1 MDGKVIVV
9 TGASGALGKVVA
21 EAALAR
27 GARVA
32 GVDHA
37 ASQIA
42 GDGRAGSN
50 SAASIFP
57 MRRRPKRRSTPSRR
71 ISAGST
77 R

>member
-1 MDGKVIVV
+1 MNGKVVVV

-37 ASQIA
+37 PSQIA
-42 GDGRAGSN
+42 ATAEPDRT
-50 SAASIFP
+50 
-57 MRRRPKRRSTPSRR
+57 RRRRSFRCQRKPARRSTPSCR